1 MPTLLIQDGF
11 KFFFYANEH
20 EPVHV
25 HVVKG
30 NGYAKI
36 NLIDLR
42 VIESCLKNL
51 ELKRALEIVLV
62 HQADFVEKWHGF
74 FNKR

>member
-1 MPTLLIQDGF
+1 MDSSS
-11 KFFFYANEH
+11 FFANEH

-25 HVVKG
+25 HIVKG

-42 VIESCLKNL
+42 VIESCMKNM

-62 HQADFVEKWHGF
+62 HQADFVEKWYGF